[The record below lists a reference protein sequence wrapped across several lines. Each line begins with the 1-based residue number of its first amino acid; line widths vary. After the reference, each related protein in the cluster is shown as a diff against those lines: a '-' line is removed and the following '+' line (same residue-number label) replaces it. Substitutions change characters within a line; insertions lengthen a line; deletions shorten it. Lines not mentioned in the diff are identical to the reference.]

1 MARIISYPV
10 LSTVSSGD
18 WIPITDTS
26 ATGNP
31 LKNVTVG
38 DLQSFI
44 IQGSTLQTV
53 ITAGNTYQGPQ
64 GPLWIWDSRRLTATS
79 STSSATFSETG
90 FQATSLFDNAYTSI
104 DPAKIIMR
112 DSSGRSTTLIPN
124 LSLVSN
130 VALQMPLASGVLAL
144 TTDIPASPWVPVAG
158 GINYPTGR
166 VGINTALPQEEL
178 DITGDVLVTGRL
190 TVSAGMNGELN
201 GTISSSTTGITQASI
216 DDSNKV
222 ATTAFVNNAIG
233 AIPAGLTF
241 KGDWNALTDLPAI
254 GNIPNLSNGDFY
266 IVSTAGTTPLTTPG
280 GGTIADWEVGDWAI
294 YVVSSGGAVGWQK
307 IDNSSVLTGQGTGTK
322 IAKWDGLGTSVTL
335 TDSAI
340 GEVAGAPGQSNIGIN
355 TTPDPEAS
363 IYSAY
368 ATGDV
373 AETIGIKNK
382 AANANTN
389 AAINASVYG
398 ITSDATGSQTV
409 GFASNVQAIRLNAR
423 HEGASSV
430 AFVVGSNAKA
440 TITNGGSPTSANVY
454 GNYAIAEATG
464 TNISNSKYNIGS
476 FATAKIDN
484 PSHSAI
490 NFIGAYVD
498 LNPSQGTAQDMV
510 VLQVNNQGTPPS
522 NGFDLMGDLTYLK
535 ITQGTMASVGGTAR
549 AIHSEVTLP
558 SLLLGSLESTGFI
571 KTGGAATEFL
581 MADGSVST
589 GSLVG
594 SIPTE
599 QIAFGNAGGDGI
611 TSSSSFAFNDTSKQ
625 LFVGGTSPFG
635 SAKITEDKLQIE
647 FNANLRAALQ
657 FRNSSPEIYFKKGS
671 VGTFLQVTTE
681 PTQENFI
688 ALPDKSGTV
697 ALLDDV
703 VGSVTGTGTAG
714 YIPLWSGATA
724 LTNSAV
730 FQNGTSVGI
739 GTITPAAQLETTEN
753 ILVKGMTVG
762 VGAYTPPPILPG
774 GATVVGVDALPTTT
788 GGVRNTA
795 IGHSTLKNLT
805 TGSNNTAVGS
815 QAMENVTQVTNTV
828 AVGYL
833 ALNDGTTPYSTVA
846 VGAQALRYSTL
857 STGTVAVGADAGKR
871 DSTNANVTRADQSV
885 FIGTDT
891 KPLGNNETNQI
902 VIGNSAVGLGSN
914 TVVLGKAAT
923 TKTRL
928 YGNVGIG
935 TDTPG
940 AQLETAEGIIVQGMN
955 ISAPQGQTF
964 KNTAV
969 GYQTMQS
976 NTTGVSNIAIGY
988 QALISNSNG
997 DENVAIGSG
1006 AMAFNSSGD
1015 DNIAIGKSTLNNN
1028 TAGNQ
1033 NIAIGTDA
1041 LRSNSTSGS
1050 LAIGHEA
1057 LYANTTG
1064 SANLALG
1071 NSALR
1076 SNTTG
1081 SKNSVVGRSAGRNIV
1096 DGSNNT
1102 LLGYRAGYSITTASS
1117 NTYIGEGTGDLNLGS
1132 YNAAVGADALGS
1144 LSSGGGNVALGYKAG
1159 AEISGGTTNTTSTD
1173 SVFIGRD
1180 ASPLALS
1187 QTNEIV
1193 IGADATG
1200 LGSNTATI
1208 GANTITKTRLHG
1220 VIDVANGDVDIALG
1234 QGIILAS
1241 PDATKY
1247 RITVANGGTL
1257 VIAALP

>member
-26 ATGNP
+26 VTGNP
-31 LKNVTVG
+31 LKNVTVE

-44 IQGSTLQTV
+44 IQGSTLQSV
-53 ITAGNTYQGPQ
+53 ITAGNTYQGGT
-64 GPLWIWDSRRLTATS
+64 GPLWTWDTSGLTAA
-79 STSSATFSETG
+79 STGLSTFLSDRA
-90 FQATSLFDNAYTSI
+90 FRATSLLNSSYTEI
-104 DPAKIIMR
+104 RPAEIEMS
-112 DSSGRSTTLIPN
+112 DSSGNNSLLIPN
-124 LSLVSN
+124 SSLASSVT
-130 VALQMPLASGVLAL
+130 LQMPLASGVLAL
-144 TTDIPASPWVPVAG
+144 TTDIPASPWVPVTG
-158 GINYPTGR
+158 GINYPTNR
-166 VGINTALPQEEL
+166 VGINTALPLEAL
-178 DITGDVLVTGRL
+178 DVTGN
-190 TVSAGMNGELN
+190 VSVSGKIEAPNIYGRLN
-201 GTISSSTTGITQASI
+201 GTISSNTTGTTQATTDNST
-216 DDSNKV
+216 KV
-222 ATTAFVNNAIG
+222 ATTAFVSNAVG
-233 AIPAGLTF
+233 AIPSGLTF
-241 KGDWNALTDLPAI
+241 QGDWDALNNTPNI
-254 GNIPNLSNGDFY
+254 GASTPDNGDFY
-266 IVSTAGTTPLTTPG
+266 IVSVAGTTNLG
-280 GGTIADWEVGDWAI
+280 GITDWEVGDWAI
-294 YVVSSGGAVGWQK
+294 AVVSGGVTVWQK
-307 IDNSSVLTGQGTGTK
+307 IDNSSVLTGTGTGTK
-322 IAKWDGLGTSVTL
+322 MAKWAGTGTSVTL

-340 GEVAGAPGQSNIGIN
+340 EEIAGTNGQSNIGIN

-363 IYSAY
+363 IYNGYS
-368 ATGDV
+368 TGDV

-389 AAINASVYG
+389 AAINANVYG
-398 ITSDATGSQTV
+398 ITSDATSSQTV
-409 GFASNVQAIRLNAR
+409 GSAGNTQAIRLVAR
-423 HEGASSV
+423 HEGVSSV

-440 TITNGGSPTSANVY
+440 TITNGGSPTSGNVY
-454 GNYAIAEATG
+454 GNYATAEAIG

-476 FATAKIDN
+476 FVTAKIDN
-484 PSHSAI
+484 PSHAAI

-522 NGFDLMGDLTYLK
+522 NAFDLTGDLTYLK

-611 TSSSSFAFNDTSKQ
+611 TSSANLEFDDTFKV
-625 LFVGGTSPFG
+625 LTIKGTSVGQTIVRDDNVLVTKDASTRIGIGISTIPRVQLSQG
-635 SAKITEDKLQIE
+635 NVNTYLQLI
-647 FNANLRAALQ
+647 
-657 FRNSSPEIYFKKGS
+657 
-671 VGTFLQVTTE
+671 GT
-681 PTQENFI
+681 PTQENTI
-688 ALPDKSGTV
+688 SLPDKSGTV

-703 VGSVTGTGTAG
+703 VGSVTGTGNAG
-714 YIPLWSGATA
+714 HIPLWSGATA
-724 LTNSAV
+724 LTDSAV

-739 GTITPAAQLETTEN
+739 GTITPGAQLETT
-753 ILVKGMTVG
+753 
-762 VGAYTPPPILPG
+762 
-774 GATVVGVDALPTTT
+774 
-788 GGVRNTA
+788 
-795 IGHSTLKNLT
+795 
-805 TGSNNTAVGS
+805 
-815 QAMENVTQVTNTV
+815 
-828 AVGYL
+828 
-833 ALNDGTTPYSTVA
+833 
-846 VGAQALRYSTL
+846 
-857 STGTVAVGADAGKR
+857 
-871 DSTNANVTRADQSV
+871 
-885 FIGTDT
+885 
-891 KPLGNNETNQI
+891 
-902 VIGNSAVGLGSN
+902 
-914 TVVLGKAAT
+914 
-923 TKTRL
+923 
-928 YGNVGIG
+928 
-935 TDTPG
+935 
-940 AQLETAEGIIVQGMN
+940 EGIIVQGMN

-1064 SANLALG
+1064 SANMALG

-1081 SKNSVVGRSAGRNIV
+1081 IHNIVVGRSAGRSIV

-1102 LLGYRAGYSITTASS
+1102 LVGYRAGFTNISGLS
-1117 NTYIGEGTGDLNLGS
+1117 NTYIGEDTGLS
-1132 YNAAVGADALGS
+1132 ALGS
-1144 LSSGGGNVALGYKAG
+1144 ENSAVGRKALNQLSSGDGNTALGYNSG
-1159 AEISGGTTNTTSTD
+1159 TLVSGGTGNTSATD
-1173 SVFIGRD
+1173 SIFIGKD
-1180 ASPLALS
+1180 AKALGTGE
-1187 QTNEIV
+1187 TNQIV
-1193 IGADATG
+1193 IGADAIG

-1208 GANTITKTRLHG
+1208 GTPSITETRLHG
-1220 VIDVANGDVDIALG
+1220 DINVANGDVDIAIG
-1234 QGIILAS
+1234 QGVILRS
-1241 PDATKY
+1241 PNGTKY
-1247 RITVANGGTL
+1247 RITVDNAGALGTTL
-1257 VIAALP
+1257 VP